1 MVNLKSIICIFSLLI
16 ISVFSQISDNKNRT
30 LNYYL
35 NSLIFSIEEKEN
47 YFDIVIQPQIYCIRA
62 PCIPPVINTI
72 SVKNEEDCK
81 TLKSLF
87 NEIINETNA
96 MGRPISDDDLTKE
109 QIDKIFKV
117 FENNNVSQALKYKI
131 IKNLGYYES
140 KYSKRGF
147 YTEANGLNYTIASG
161 QRSSGGYTIEINK
174 VKIKGTQVTIYVKE
188 SKPSGG
194 RRSAVSGAGLGG
206 LCDRGPRAEKHLTH
220 HRCRGLRR
228 ARAGA

>member
-161 QRSSGGYTIEINK
+161 QRSSGGYTIEINNK
-174 VKIKGTQVTIYVKE
+174 ALLEEKFKNLIELKRISDLKTSEVELLYGT
-188 SKPSGG
+188 SGYLYSLLFLKKYLLEIG
-194 RRSAVSGAGLGG
+194 RAHV
-206 LCDRGPRAEKHLTH
+206 
-220 HRCRGLRR
+220 
-228 ARAGA
+228 